1 MADKKVEERDSPE
14 PQEAHEKASSE
25 EEGKEDSATRNMS
38 FSSQKEAQEYERKK
52 ANAMLANPLRG
63 LSEAKLRKMGK
74 AYALGMLRK
83 TSRQQLIDALTY

>member
-1 MADKKVEERDSPE
+1 MADTKVEEGDSPE
-14 PQEAHEKASSE
+14 PQQEAHEKASSE

-38 FSSQKEAQEYERKK
+38 FSSQKEAKEYERKR

-74 AYALGMLRK
+74 AYALGMLGN
-83 TSRQQLIDALTY
+83 TSLQ